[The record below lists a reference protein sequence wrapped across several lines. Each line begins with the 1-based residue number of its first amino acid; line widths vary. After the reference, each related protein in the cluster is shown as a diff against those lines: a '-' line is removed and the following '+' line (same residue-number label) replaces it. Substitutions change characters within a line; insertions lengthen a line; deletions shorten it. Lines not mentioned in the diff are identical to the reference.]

1 MKHTEKTKIYRLK
14 YYTFDIETTTL
25 VTGFD
30 SEGNPQRNAIIWS
43 GQFFDG
49 VIYTQVRDIF
59 ETVDF
64 LKKLEAEAIDNY
76 KGEKLLVVVHN
87 LSYEYQFIK
96 SFFTWTNI
104 IATGPRKIIAA
115 ETKGL
120 VFRCSYMLSNMSLD
134 KFLKNEG
141 VPEKYQK
148 TNMDYL
154 IERYPW
160 TELTEEEK
168 EYCANDVIGL
178 HMAIK
183 KRIDACFHKDVNNLP
198 LTSTGYVRK
207 ACRDAW
213 QKNKK
218 NKYRFWN
225 EALDLDTFNML
236 HTAFRGGNTHANRY
250 YVNKSI
256 ISRGYRPEG

>member
-1 MKHTEKTKIYRLK
+1 MSHTNKSRIYK
-14 YYTFDIETTTL
+14 AKFFTFDIETTTL
-25 VTGFD
+25 VTGLD
-30 SEGNPQRNAIIWS
+30 EDNNPIRNAIIWS
-43 GQFFDG
+43 GQFYDG
-49 VIYTQVRDIF
+49 VQYTQVRDLFSTI
-59 ETVDF
+59 EF
-64 LKKLEAEAIDNY
+64 LKELDQEAIDNY
-76 KGEKLLVVVHN
+76 NGEKLLVVVHN

-96 SFFTWTNI
+96 SFFSWTNI
-104 IATGPRKIIAA
+104 IATDKRKIISA

-120 VFRCSYMLSNMSLD
+120 IFRCSYMLSNQSLT

-148 TNMDYL
+148 TYMDYM
-154 IERYPW
+154 IKRYPW
-160 TELTEEEK
+160 TPLTEEEK

-178 HMAIK
+178 HLAMQ
-183 KRIDACFHKDVNNLP
+183 KRINDCFHKDVNNLP

-213 QKNKK
+213 SKNIKNKF
-218 NKYRFWN
+218 RFKN

-250 YVNKSI
+250 FVNKAIVSE
-256 ISRGYRPEG
+256 GYRTER